1 MKDSKVYVISVEY
14 KADYE
19 EEYGWRYAAVDL
31 YAGSFSS
38 GYPIWSDYDAHA
50 RTFATMEE
58 AEEWWNHNKG
68 FLRRSILDSNADI
81 IPDTLSIREKTYTFS
96 KNLEF

>member
-19 EEYGWRYAAVDL
+19 EEYGWRYAAMDL
-31 YAGSFSS
+31 CAGSFST
-38 GYPIWSDYDAHA
+38 GYPTWGNYDANA
-50 RTFATMEE
+50 RTFATIEE
-58 AEEWWNHNKG
+58 AEKWWNSNKE
-68 FLRRSILDSNADI
+68 FLRRSILNSNADI
-81 IPDTLSIREKTYTFS
+81 IPDTLGIREKTYVFS